1 MKNWLWE
8 SFRYDFKPSP
18 ENFIKYKWRHFV
30 FCKNEDKTITPALYL
45 NNLADEVKNDLT
57 RHKSVNKKSLT
68 LSVIQNILQ
77 NPETKGELAVLFESP
92 EISSEDIKRFLEMI
106 ARSLPAPRGKSV
118 FEAQSGSFH
127 ARTYLIATH
136 LFFELKNDEPQYY
149 ALTTD
154 TSALRKFMEDNFKAA
169 NLSSRLSKMKGF
181 SYKSILKGKNNDGE
195 KGQLKPQFKQII
207 SHPEIFGANVSKFAQ
222 EVFEKDFP
230 ES

>member
-8 SFRYDFKPSP
+8 SFRYDFRPSP

-45 NNLADEVKNDLT
+45 NSLADEVKNDLA

-77 NPETKGELAVLFESP
+77 NPETKGEMAILFESA
-92 EISSEDIKRFLEMI
+92 EVSDEDIRRLLDTITNPSGE
-106 ARSLPAPRGKSV
+106 RNGKLV

-136 LFFELKNDEPQYY
+136 LFFELKNDESQYY

-154 TSALRKFMEDNFKAA
+154 TAALRRFMEDNFKAM
-169 NLSSRLSKMKGF
+169 NLSNRLSKMKGF